1 MNVVNSAVSVCRK
14 DAVVV
19 VTIVAMETT
28 DNDDSFLCFD
38 FCTDKDVLPDPITM
52 DLRAHS

>member
-1 MNVVNSAVSVCRK
+1 MNSAVPVCRK

-19 VTIVAMETT
+19 VTIVAMETS

-38 FCTDKDVLPDPITM
+38 FCTNYYVPDPIAM
-52 DLRAHS
+52 DLKLIHDEK